1 MLCTMAHG
9 EVLAGMAAAALAAV
23 CFDGAVLLQAGE
35 ARTIGPEHALRL
47 SLLRRLV
54 ARPRW
59 VLGSAIAVLG
69 WPLQLLAL
77 SLAPVTLV
85 QPTLALGLVVL
96 LLGATRVLGERVG
109 RREWASAGAVI
120 VGVAVLAVAAPSHTD
135 ALPGTTALIVV
146 GAVLG
151 VPVALPLVAGGKRA
165 GSWTLIA
172 GGGSA
177 FALAAI
183 GSKLLTVEIAAGRPL
198 AAAAWAVVTAA
209 FAGAGFIIDMSAM
222 QRFEASRVAPPM
234 FVLETA
240 LPVILAPLLFGERW
254 GATPAGG
261 AVMLAGVLLVLLGGA
276 GLGAS
281 RATAH
286 TEPQHHAAA

>member
-1 MLCTMAHG
+1 
-9 EVLAGMAAAALAAV
+9 MAAAALAAV

-209 FAGAGFIIDMSAM
+209 CAGAGFIIDMSA
-222 QRFEASRVAPPM
+222 
-234 FVLETA
+234 
-240 LPVILAPLLFGERW
+240 PVILAPLLFGERW